1 MNRKNVTHILMV
13 MLLIASIIA
22 PAVAQTKKPTP
33 APPKSDKTAPAAD
46 AIADR
51 YARTKISA
59 DIRASEI
66 PWYGKIR
73 YPKDWKERSIRRE
86 RYGAGVAA
94 ESEEN
99 RQIRMKL
106 RKKLAKVPLTGIEF
120 KSAVDYLREVSGLNI
135 LVNWGALKMESEEI
149 QVREINVMLNDVTV
163 EQALQAILEDAGGGV
178 VQIGYVVQDGIVT
191 ISTMDRIR
199 AVVTLEVYDVRD
211 LIDWTEPEEMESFIE
226 MVCASGGDREG
237 WYPNGNAAISD
248 TNGLLVVRNTSP
260 NHKEIRK
267 LLAKLRAIP
276 APGAK
281 RPISRRTRA
290 KETRMQIKLVGDMK
304 KTCFDP
310 NAMGLIALGAIS
322 QEIPRPPQEVI
333 EELENLL
340 DKIMTLGLRNAI
352 RLTLKDLYKQTNQP
366 EKTLDL
372 MRSMLAENDK
382 SPLYAQPVE
391 KRGESRVEVEK

>member
-1 MNRKNVTHILMV
+1 MY
-13 MLLIASIIA
+13 
-22 PAVAQTKKPTP
+22 
-33 APPKSDKTAPAAD
+33 KTAPAAE

-51 YARTKISA
+51 QTRTKLQK
-59 DIRASEI
+59 RLE
-66 PWYGKIR
+66 
-73 YPKDWKERSIRRE
+73 
-86 RYGAGVAA
+86 
-94 ESEEN
+94 
-99 RQIRMKL
+99 
-106 RKKLAKVPLTGIEF
+106 KVPLTGIEF

-149 QVREINVMLNDVTV
+149 QVREINVVLNNVTV

-178 VQIGYVVQDGIVT
+178 VQIGYVVKDGIVT

-211 LIDWTEPEEMESFIE
+211 MIDRTEPEEMESFIE
-226 MVCASGGDREG
+226 MLTTSVDREF
-237 WYPNGNAAISD
+237 WYPNGNATIND
-248 TNGLLVVRNTSP
+248 TNGLLVIRNMPP
-260 NHKEIRK
+260 NHEEIRK
-267 LLAKLRAIP
+267 LLAKLRAVP
-276 APGAK
+276 ASGAK

-290 KETRMQIKLVGDMK
+290 KETRMQLKLVGDMK

-322 QEIPRPPQEVI
+322 QEIPRPSQEVI

-382 SPLYAQPVE
+382 SPLYAQPIE
-391 KRGESRVEVEK
+391 KRGESRVEFEK

>member
-1 MNRKNVTHILMV
+1 MNRKNVTHILMA

-211 LIDWTEPEEMESFIE
+211 LIDWTEPKEMDRFME
-226 MVCASGGDREG
+226 MLTSSVDRET
-237 WYPNGNAAISD
+237 WYPNGHASIND
-248 TNGLLVVRNTSP
+248 TNGLLVIRNTPP
-260 NHKEIRK
+260 NHEEIRK
-267 LLAKLRAIP
+267 LLGKLRAIP
-276 APGAK
+276 AAGEK

-304 KTCFDP
+304 ETCFDP

-333 EELENLL
+333 EELEALL
-340 DKIMTLGLRNAI
+340 DKTETLGLRNAI
-352 RLTLKDLYKQTNQP
+352 YLTLKDLYKQTNQP
-366 EKTLDL
+366 EKTLEL
-372 MRSMLAENDK
+372 MRSMFVENDK
-382 SPLYAQPVE
+382 TPLWYRPAE